1 MKESDKERLAKID
14 LFLSTIKSLKG
25 NKKRPIDEKILVKEL
40 VKTGK
45 FTEKEVRKYIK
56 KLQVWNTM
64 YD

>member
-25 NKKRPIDEKILVKEL
+25 NKKRPIDEKILIQEL

-56 KLQVWNTM
+56 KLQLWTPIRE
-64 YD
+64 